1 MLRRILLAVWF
12 ASVALVPARAGLTRS
27 DIGAVD
33 ASPAPGAGLPRSIR
47 LRDES
52 GTAQP
57 LLQWLDNKPS
67 VWVLADFTCDTL
79 CGPVVSTVANALRQ
93 SGLQP
98 GADFHLN
105 VLSFDPRD
113 TAENARDLKQAQVG
127 PGPLGDNTRVLR
139 GDAGDI
145 AALTKAFGFDAAYD
159 RDRGRYAHPA
169 AAFVVTPDGRIARA
183 LPGLGLDPANLRLA
197 LVDAGE
203 GRIGR
208 WTDHVT
214 LMCYGFDPASGLY
227 TLTVGRLL
235 KATGLATLSC
245 LALLIIIL
253 LRRERHLTATR
264 RTTRH
269 AVAPTARSTPRH
281 SQGQPTRPAA

>member
-1 MLRRILLAVWF
+1 MHRQLLLAVWF
-12 ASVALVPARAGLTRS
+12 ACAALAPARAELTRS
-27 DIGAVD
+27 DIGAVE
-33 ASPAPGAGLPRSIR
+33 ASPARGAGLPRSIR

-52 GTAQP
+52 GTARP
-57 LLQWLDNKPS
+57 LEQWLDDKSS

-79 CGPVVSTVANALRQ
+79 CGPVVSAVADALRQ

-105 VLSFDPRD
+105 VLSFDPQD
-113 TAENARDLKQAQVG
+113 TLENAKELKQAQVG
-127 PGPLGDNTRVLR
+127 PDPLGDNTHVLR

-145 AALTKAFGFDAAYD
+145 ASLTKAFGFDAVYD

-169 AAFVVTPDGRIARA
+169 AAFVVTPDGRIARS

-197 LVDAGE
+197 LIEASQ

-208 WTDHVT
+208 WIDHVS

-227 TLTVGRLL
+227 TLAVSQLL
-235 KATGLATLSC
+235 KATGLATLSG
-245 LALLIIIL
+245 LALLIVVL
-253 LRRERHLTATR
+253 LRRERRSTAR
-264 RTTRH
+264 SRTTRYGG
-269 AVAPTARSTPRH
+269 APTLRATPTG
-281 SQGQPTRPAA
+281 SQGRPARPPA